1 MAILFKL
8 SVVFLVAVLVL
19 VLIQFIYI
27 SGYIKCKCGRCSK
40 CVKHMWTSYIK
51 PMTSPCGGRQGPVT
65 GSESDTLVVG
75 ENNPMGSSSPT
86 STAHLLCSDTDRLG
100 AADGEAPSFM
110 LSEKAQPLVITSP
123 HKSVATL
130 GCIRSHI

>member
-19 VLIQFIYI
+19 VLIQFIYV
-27 SGYIKCKCGRCSK
+27 SGYIQCKCGRCSK

-51 PMTSPCGGRQGPVT
+51 PMTQCGGGSGPVT

-75 ENNPMGSSSPT
+75 DNNPMGYSSPT

-100 AADGEAPSFM
+100 AADGEAPAFM
-110 LSEKAQPLVITSP
+110 LNEKIVPPVITSP

-130 GCIRSHI
+130 GCVRSHI